1 MEEEP
6 ELEIIMP
13 ENNYQLEN
21 MIFDDEKINE
31 ILERRMRVVASYKK
45 MIDKIFTSPIH
56 LTEVKEVMFQEL
68 QMYIDISLDLLLTN
82 GKTARAMDRMY

>member
-1 MEEEP
+1 
-6 ELEIIMP
+6 MP
-13 ENNYQLEN
+13 ENNYSLES

-31 ILERRMRVVASYKK
+31 ILERRMRVVTSYKK
-45 MIDKIFTSPIH
+45 MIDKIFTSPIL

-82 GKTARAMDRMY
+82 GKTVRAMDRMY